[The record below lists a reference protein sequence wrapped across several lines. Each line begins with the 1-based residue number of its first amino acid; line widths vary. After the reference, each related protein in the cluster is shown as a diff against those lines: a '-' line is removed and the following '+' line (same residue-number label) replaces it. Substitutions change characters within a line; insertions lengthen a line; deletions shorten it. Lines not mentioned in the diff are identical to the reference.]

1 MEGWTCIYTST
12 QFQDIEFIRGILEE
26 QQITAFVVNKKD
38 SVYLFGEIELY
49 VRVEDAFAANQIIK
63 SI

>member
-12 QFQDIEFIRGILEE
+12 QLHDVEIIRGILEE
-26 QQITAFVVNKKD
+26 EQITAFVVNKKD

-49 VRVEDAFAANQIIK
+49 VRVEDAFTANQIIK